1 MIVTKTDQKAN
12 KIQASFP
19 EYTGKKIFLVRHPD
33 YQSGGGYASSLQ
45 TRTQHCSRLRSSGA
59 ADGRNTPFMLG
70 VT

>member
-33 YQSGGGYASSLQ
+33 YQSGGG
-45 TRTQHCSRLRSSGA
+45 TRPRSRRGRSIAHGC
-59 ADGRNTPFMLG
+59 GVLG
-70 VT
+70 PQMAGIRLLCLV